1 MKGGIVVPK
10 NVNVHL
16 VRKAK
21 KGNSQAFIELCTAYQ
36 DILYNSAYKIL
47 LNDEDVADCM
57 QETEI
62 RAWTKITKL
71 KNEEAFN
78 SWIFQI
84 MTNIAKDILKKKTA
98 HSESE
103 ERYLSDKADMINTFD
118 IEQELNGLE
127 EIYRI
132 PLILY
137 YYAGFS
143 IKEISEQLKISVNT
157 VKTRLARGK
166 MKLRIL
172 LEESNDG

>member
-1 MKGGIVVPK
+1 MQK
-10 NVNVHL
+10 NVDVHL
-16 VRKAK
+16 VKKAK
-21 KGNSQAFIELCTAYQ
+21 KGNSQAFLELCIAYQ

-62 RAWTKITKL
+62 RAWQKITKL
-71 KNEEAFN
+71 KKEEAFN

-84 MTNIAKDILKKKTA
+84 MTNIAKDILKKRTA
-98 HSESE
+98 NAESE
-103 ERYLSDKADMINTFD
+103 ERYMSDKIETYNTFD
-118 IEQELNGLE
+118 IDQELNRLE
-127 EIYRI
+127 ENYRI

-166 MKLRIL
+166 LKLKIL

>member
-1 MKGGIVVPK
+1 MQK
-10 NVNVHL
+10 NVDVHL

-21 KGNSQAFIELCTAYQ
+21 KGNAQAFIKLCTAYQ

-47 LNDEDVADCM
+47 LNDEDVADCI

-78 SWIFQI
+78 SWLFQI

-98 HSESE
+98 NIETE
-103 ERYLSDKADMINTFD
+103 ERYMSDKIEMCNTFD
-118 IEQELNGLE
+118 VEQELNRLE
-127 EIYRI
+127 ENYRI

-143 IKEISEQLKISVNT
+143 IKEISDQLKISVNT

-166 MKLRIL
+166 MKLKIL